1 MEETGNTKTNNNAL
15 KAVVII
21 LAIALVGVGFY
32 AFSQYSENKKTEA
45 NLEEQKAEL
54 TLNLENLRKDYEAQ
68 LATID
73 STNTELEAARNEVV
87 MYLDSIQYL
96 GATLED
102 LEKYKGWAYSLNK
115 KNKELHAQIDS
126 LRNENMRI
134 TRLKDST
141 QVELDKTTVFA
152 DSMVT
157 QNTKLSDV
165 VKMGSALNLAKLNV
179 DAIKVRN
186 SGKTK
191 SVNKAKRADKLKV
204 CFTVAPNK
212 IAASEDKVFYV
223 QVTSPT
229 GAILGDATAITLE
242 DKPEVI
248 YSKTS
253 EFYYEKETLDVCEYV
268 NKPSEDFAEGN
279 YRVTIFDGQLNI
291 LGTTD
296 FTLE

>member
-1 MEETGNTKTNNNAL
+1 MEETGNTKKSNNGL

-21 LAIALVGVGFY
+21 LAIALVAVGFY
-32 AFSQYSENKKTEA
+32 AFNQYSENKKTEA
-45 NLEEQKAEL
+45 NLEEQKEEL

-87 MYLDSIQYL
+87 MYLDSIEYL

-126 LRNENMRI
+126 LRNVNMEI

-141 QVELDKTTVFA
+141 QVELNKTTMFA

-191 SVNKAKRADKLKV
+191 SVNKARRADKIKV

-212 IAASEDKVFYV
+212 IATAEDKTFYV

-229 GAILGDATAITLE
+229 GIVLGENAVITFE
-242 DKPEVI
+242 NKPEVV
-248 YSKTS
+248 YSKPS

-268 NKPSEDFAEGN
+268 NKPSEDFPEGN